1 MYFAI
6 TTYVMLMTLA
16 FIKQEFFIFNEW
28 GDNLQKILCVG
39 IGGFIGAAIRYIV
52 TVQTAKVINSNMPF
66 GTLIVNVVGGF
77 LIGVI
82 MELSMST
89 DFISPNLRLFL
100 TTGIM
105 GGLTTFST
113 FSYETINLIYDGR
126 YLLGVANILLNVFLS
141 LGGVILGRFLCNV
154 GI

>member
-1 MYFAI
+1 M
-6 TTYVMLMTLA
+6 
-16 FIKQEFFIFNEW
+16 
-28 GDNLQKILCVG
+28 QKIIYVG

-52 TVQTAKVINSNMPF
+52 TIQSAKMINSNIPL

-113 FSYETINLIYDGR
+113 FSYETISLITDGK
-126 YLLGVANILLNVFLS
+126 YLLSIVNILLNVFLS
-141 LGGVILGRFLCNV
+141 IGGVALARFLCRIV
-154 GI
+154 A

>member
-1 MYFAI
+1 M
-6 TTYVMLMTLA
+6 
-16 FIKQEFFIFNEW
+16 
-28 GDNLQKILCVG
+28 QKIIYVG

-52 TVQTAKVINSNMPF
+52 TVQSAKIINSNMPL

-113 FSYETINLIYDGR
+113 FSYETITLMYDGR
-126 YLLGVANILLNVFLS
+126 YLLGISNVLLNVFLS
-141 LGGVILGRFLCNV
+141 LGGVVLGRMLCNV